1 MLWRRK
7 FGIASSAQRLM
18 AAAAWFL
25 VCGLVSGC
33 SSVPDGQ
40 LASDLK
46 TNAAGPAGA
55 GAGVQSPT
63 VQKGDKLKISVFNE
77 PLLSGEYVVWP
88 TGTISYPLLGEVP
101 MAGLTVR
108 DAQQTLI
115 QKLNGRYLVNPN
127 ILVELISQKPIYVLG
142 EVAKAGEYP
151 YRDGLTVMSAIALA
165 GGFGPRATTS
175 HVLIRRSNETETKR
189 YPVAGEVVVFPGDV
203 LTVSERMF

>member
-1 MLWRRK
+1 MLWRMRI
-7 FGIASSAQRLM
+7 GTVAGASRGCLALLLL
-18 AAAAWFL
+18 L
-25 VCGLVSGC
+25 VCGLLAGC
-33 SSVPDGQ
+33 SNVADGP

-46 TNAAGPAGA
+46 VASAGPAGA
-55 GAGVQSPT
+55 GALSPT

-108 DAQQTLI
+108 EAQQTLI

-127 ILVELISQKPIYVLG
+127 VLVELISQKPIYVLG

-151 YRDGLTVMSAIALA
+151 YRDGLTAMSAIALA
-165 GGFGPRATTS
+165 GGFGPRAATG
-175 HVLIRRSNETETKR
+175 HVLIRRASESETKK
-189 YPVAGEVVVFPGDV
+189 YPVGSEVVVFPGDV